1 MDCKL
6 SFECGVMLIN
16 RMRGIES
23 NGKSSRILGRSG
35 VDLSGKRVTWIM
47 FPINDV
53 SSLVLE
59 GLQGRS

>member
-1 MDCKL
+1 
-6 SFECGVMLIN
+6 MLIN